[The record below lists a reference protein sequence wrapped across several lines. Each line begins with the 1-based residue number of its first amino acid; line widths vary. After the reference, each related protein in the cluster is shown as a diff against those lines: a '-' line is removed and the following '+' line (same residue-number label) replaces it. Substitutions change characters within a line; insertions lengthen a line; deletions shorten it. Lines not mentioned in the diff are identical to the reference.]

1 MSLAD
6 ETKYFDRN
14 SKKWDLSGS
23 SNQEEGA
30 KKLKERSLNTS
41 RFSDIPDELF
51 SESLKSPDCVKILFS
66 CIKNVEKLI
75 TQIFDNTKEMK
86 ERQNKAEKQ
95 LAELTEAI
103 DFISNKFDEYEKD
116 RKEKEERT
124 RHWKTA

>member
-75 TQIFDNTKEMK
+75 TQIFDNTKGMK

-95 LAELTEAI
+95 PAELTEAI
-103 DFISNKFDEYEKD
+103 DFISNKFDEYEED

>member
-23 SNQEEGA
+23 SNQVEGA

-75 TQIFDNTKEMK
+75 TQIFDNTKGMK

-103 DFISNKFDEYEKD
+103 DFISNKFDEYEED

>member
-23 SNQEEGA
+23 SNQVEGA

-75 TQIFDNTKEMK
+75 TQIFDNTKGMK

-103 DFISNKFDEYEKD
+103 DFISNKFDEYEED
-116 RKEKEERT
+116 RDEKEERT

>member
-1 MSLAD
+1 M
-6 ETKYFDRN
+6 
-14 SKKWDLSGS
+14 
-23 SNQEEGA
+23 EGA

-51 SESLKSPDCVKILFS
+51 FESLKSPDCVKILFS

-75 TQIFDNTKEMK
+75 TQIFDNTKGMK

-103 DFISNKFDEYEKD
+103 DFISNKFDEYEED
-116 RKEKEERT
+116 REEKEERT